1 MNEIAACVGWDWAEQ
16 EHVVSLRE
24 AGSTTIETARLKG
37 SAEALHEWANQML
50 ARFGG
55 RAVVIA
61 IDAGRGAVI
70 AAFMGYPHLVLYPI
84 NPKAA
89 ASLRV
94 ALYPSGQKDDPI
106 DSEMLLEM
114 VEKHRDRVR
123 PLNPADPLSREL
135 GLLSEQ
141 RRKLDG
147 DRRRAVN
154 RLRDVLKSYYPQ
166 AVQLLEDLSTPMACA
181 FLQKWPSLERLQR
194 AREETIVS
202 FFRKHGSRSARKI
215 DARLEII
222 RSAVPLTQDRALV
235 RAGQATVL
243 ASVRVIGSFLDAIAS
258 LEAELQEAYMAHPD
272 HDLIDSFPGLGAM
285 LGPRVAA
292 VLGVDRSRY
301 ESADSLQCLSG
312 VAPVTRRTGGRNGKA
327 TVHRRVRRPVFMHQT
342 FVEWAGCSI
351 AHSPWARAFYQMKRE
366 RNPQMRHWAI
376 LRELAYK
383 WLRILFQCWQRRE
396 PYVEARHA
404 EELVRRGSPVGAR
417 LAA

>member
-1 MNEIAACVGWDWAEQ
+1 MSEVAACVGWDWAEK

-24 AGSTTIETARLKG
+24 SGSTAIETRRLKG
-37 SAEALHEWANQML
+37 SAEALHEWANQTL
-50 ARFGG
+50 ERFGG
-55 RAVVIA
+55 RTVVVA

-70 AAFMGYPHLVLYPI
+70 AAFMGYPHIVLYPI

-114 VEKHRDRVR
+114 IEKHRDRVR

-147 DRRRAVN
+147 DCRRTVN

-166 AVQLLEDLSTPMACA
+166 AVELLGDLSTPMACA
-181 FLQKWPSLERLQR
+181 FLEKWPSLASLQR
-194 AREETIVS
+194 ARKETIAS
-202 FFRKHGSRSARKI
+202 FFRKHGSRSSEKI
-215 DARLEII
+215 EHRLALI
-222 RSAVPLTQDRALV
+222 RSAVPLTKDRALLN
-235 RAGQATVL
+235 AGEQIVCALV
-243 ASVRVIGSFLDAIAS
+243 AVIKTYLPVIADLESAIA
-258 LEAELQEAYMAHPD
+258 EAYAAHAD
-272 HDLIDSFPGLGAM
+272 HDLIDSFPGLGPA
-285 LGPRVAA
+285 LGPRVIA

-301 ESADSLQCLSG
+301 ESAAALQRLSG
-312 VAPVTRRTGGRNGKA
+312 AAPVTRRTGGRNGKA
-327 TVHRRVRRPVFMHQT
+327 VVHRRLRRPKFMHQT
-342 FVEWAGCSI
+342 FVEWAGCSLQ
-351 AHSPWARAFYQMKRE
+351 HSAWARAFYDMKRE
-366 RNPQMRHWAI
+366 QNPQMGHWAA

-383 WLRILFQCWQRRE
+383 WLRILFQCWQRSE
-396 PYVEARHA
+396 PYAEARHVA
-404 EELVRRGSPVGAR
+404 ELVRRGSSVAAR

>member
-1 MNEIAACVGWDWAEQ
+1 MSEVAACVGWDWAER

-24 AGSTTIETARLKG
+24 AGSTGIETRRLEG

-50 ARFGG
+50 ARFAG
-55 RAVVIA
+55 RTVVIA

-70 AAFMGYPHLVLYPI
+70 AAFMGYPHIVMYPI

-154 RLRDVLKSYYPQ
+154 RLRDILKSYYPQ

-181 FLQKWPSLERLQR
+181 FLQKWPSLAKLQR

-202 FFRKHGSRSARKI
+202 FFRKHGSRSSAKI
-215 DARLEII
+215 ERRLEII
-222 RSAVPLTQDRALV
+222 RSAVPLTQDRALQS
-235 RAGQATVL
+235 AGERNVCALVP
-243 ASVRVIGSFLDAIAS
+243 VIRVYLTAIAS
-258 LEAELQEAYMAHPD
+258 LESAIAEAYAAHPD
-272 HDLIDSFPGLGAM
+272 HDLIESFPGLGAV
-285 LGPRVAA
+285 LGPRVIA
-292 VLGVDRSRY
+292 VLGTDRTRY
-301 ESADSLQCLSG
+301 EAAESLQRLSG
-312 VAPVTRRTGGRNGKA
+312 VAPVTRRTGGRNG
-327 TVHRRVRRPVFMHQT
+327 TVAVYRRVRRPKFMHQT

-351 AHSPWARAFYQMKRE
+351 KHCAWAGAFYQMKRE
-366 RNPQMRHWAI
+366 QNPQMGHWAI

-396 PYVEARHA
+396 PYAEARHVGD
-404 EELVRRGSPVGAR
+404 LVRRGSPVAAR